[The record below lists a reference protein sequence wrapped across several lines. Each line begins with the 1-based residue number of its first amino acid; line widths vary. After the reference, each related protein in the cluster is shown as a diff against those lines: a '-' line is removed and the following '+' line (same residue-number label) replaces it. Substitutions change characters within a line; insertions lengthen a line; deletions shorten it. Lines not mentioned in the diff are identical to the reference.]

1 MRVLGLV
8 FAGTSTEARE
18 TMTAFLERT
27 MGLERAQVAGVEA
40 DLFRL
45 PDGSHVAVASPGGMG
60 ATERSIGFLVED
72 LDEAIGTLSRVGVST
87 GAVNH
92 NAVERYTHFRAP
104 DGHLYELIER
114 TTRGRSG

>member
-27 MGLERAQVAGVEA
+27 MGLERVQVAGVEA

-45 PDGSHVAVASPGGMG
+45 PDGSHLAVASPAGMG

-72 LDEAIGTLSRVGVST
+72 LDEAIGTLSRAGVTT

-114 TTRGRSG
+114 ITRGQSG